1 MTENPPLLEG
11 LDLEL
16 GYTGRGRR
24 VIDGLDVQITP
35 GTATALVGPNGS
47 GKSTLLMALARVLT
61 PRRGQVRLNG
71 IPLSAR
77 KSIEV
82 ARELAILPQSSVVPA
97 GLRVRELVE
106 QGRYPRLGP
115 LAMLSRHDDD
125 VMARAMIMA
134 GVEPLA
140 DRRLDTLSGGERQR
154 AWIAMA
160 LAQDTSILLL
170 DEPTTYLD
178 IRHQIDLM
186 QLVVE
191 LVATHNKTVV
201 MVLHDIN
208 QAARYCDRIIAMREG
223 AIVADGHPDDVV
235 TTDLLH
241 TVFDVRAQI
250 SRDPVSGRPM
260 FTAQ

>member
-1 MTENPPLLEG
+1 MTENSPLLEG
-11 LDLEL
+11 SGLHL
-16 GYTGRGRR
+16 GYRGRT
-24 VIDGLDVQITP
+24 VVDDLDVHIEP

-47 GKSTLLMALARVLT
+47 GKSTLLMALARVLA
-61 PRRGQVRLNG
+61 PRSGEVRLDG
-71 IPLSAR
+71 RPISTF

-82 ARELAILPQSSVVPA
+82 ARRLAILPQTSIVPP

-115 LAMLSRHDDD
+115 LAMLSRRDDE
-125 VMARAMIMA
+125 VMQRAMDMA
-134 GVEPLA
+134 GVASMA
-140 DRRLDTLSGGERQR
+140 DRRLDSLSGGERQR

-160 LAQDTSILLL
+160 LAQDTGTLLL

-186 QLVVE
+186 ELTVDLVR
-191 LVATHNKTVV
+191 AHRKTVV

-208 QAARYCDRIIAMREG
+208 QAARYCDRIIAMRDG
-223 AIVADGHPDDVV
+223 KILADGHPNEVV
-235 TTDLLH
+235 DADLLS
-241 TVFDVRAQI
+241 TVFDVRARI

>member
-125 VMARAMIMA
+125 LMARAMIMA

-241 TVFDVRAQI
+241 TVFDVHAQI